1 MKLSNLTYTAP
12 ISVYPLLAE
21 NRAAAGEAADGTE
34 NKRVEMEANKVK
46 SVLGNNLRF
55 SGEISEKG
63 ALW

>member
-21 NRAAAGEAADGTE
+21 IRAAAGEAADGTE
-34 NKRVEMEANKVK
+34 DKRVEMEANKVK